1 MRDKAFTPISLLCAV
16 LILLWSVSFIDF
28 TQINFLHL
36 NNVDIFSDIRIKKKQ
51 KLKQLPKVI
60 VDTVNQN
67 GKFILPGDVTLI
79 ADYGID
85 SNYSLLNFFNKLD
98 LLKKT
103 NCKMRIAYFGDS
115 FIEGDYVTDELRI
128 KLQETY
134 GGDGIGFLPVQSNV
148 EGDYNYLN
156 FKSNNSWS
164 DKNFVNSN
172 NFNLL
177 GLSGH
182 VFYATGTAATTFS
195 LKKGSNINVVKFYS
209 GKTNIK
215 SPILSVVKDNN
226 RQNVLLTNTT
236 LVNET
241 LINSSPIHTLKVA
254 ISESSIPVYGIS
266 MEDTA
271 GIYVDNYGF
280 RGNTGI
286 LTNKI
291 TTEVMKEFQNYLKY
305 DLIIVHYGLN
315 AIVHGQKKFSWFANG
330 QDKLIQKIKGAFP
343 NVPILFIS
351 TSDLG
356 YKQNGEW
363 ITEPGVPYMVE
374 TQRSIAQNNK
384 VAFWDLYSSMG
395 GENTI
400 VSWAERQPKLAAMD
414 YMHLSSLGAK
424 KVADIFYNKIMESK
438 KYYQKSSQK

>member
-28 TQINFLHL
+28 SQVNFLHL

-51 KLKQLPKVI
+51 KLKLLPKVI

-103 NCKMRIAYFGDS
+103 NGKMRIAYFGDS

-209 GKTNIK
+209 GRNKYKEPNFK
-215 SPILSVVKDNN
+215 CSQ
-226 RQNVLLTNTT
+226 RQ
-236 LVNET
+236 
-241 LINSSPIHTLKVA
+241 
-254 ISESSIPVYGIS
+254 
-266 MEDTA
+266 
-271 GIYVDNYGF
+271 
-280 RGNTGI
+280 
-286 LTNKI
+286 
-291 TTEVMKEFQNYLKY
+291 
-305 DLIIVHYGLN
+305 
-315 AIVHGQKKFSWFANG
+315 
-330 QDKLIQKIKGAFP
+330 
-343 NVPILFIS
+343 
-351 TSDLG
+351 
-356 YKQNGEW
+356 
-363 ITEPGVPYMVE
+363 
-374 TQRSIAQNNK
+374 
-384 VAFWDLYSSMG
+384 
-395 GENTI
+395 
-400 VSWAERQPKLAAMD
+400 
-414 YMHLSSLGAK
+414 
-424 KVADIFYNKIMESK
+424 
-438 KYYQKSSQK
+438 